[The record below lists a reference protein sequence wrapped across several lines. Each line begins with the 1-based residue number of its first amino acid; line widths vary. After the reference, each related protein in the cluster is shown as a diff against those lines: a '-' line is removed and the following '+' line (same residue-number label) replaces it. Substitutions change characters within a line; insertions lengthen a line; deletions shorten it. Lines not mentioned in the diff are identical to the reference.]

1 MNFIDLYGNICS
13 FIKNL
18 GSIWQKSII
27 LSSEQAA
34 ANAAAKKVF
43 NLIFLKRKYSTN
55 IRWIGQLVRRK
66 EKKAKMRTVG
76 GGSLSALWSV
86 ASEVN
91 ILNDGTLLKKFKC
104 NQTASSVLRIL
115 CLQKGE

>member
-1 MNFIDLYGNICS
+1 MYCAQNEESEEDEARRASRAGSIARRELSSLRCYIPMFMYLNVNVCFRFIWKICS

-43 NLIFLKRKYSTN
+43 NLIFLKRK
-55 IRWIGQLVRRK
+55 
-66 EKKAKMRTVG
+66 
-76 GGSLSALWSV
+76 
-86 ASEVN
+86 
-91 ILNDGTLLKKFKC
+91 
-104 NQTASSVLRIL
+104 
-115 CLQKGE
+115 